1 MIIGDTWKDLLLY
14 LKFRRQHLILEKGK
28 VANIRKAESTLNAKI
43 KELTHT
49 IGVVN
54 GNIKEK
60 SKLEYSKVE
69 YLKEQKVEFLKNKNR
84 VMNSKLNN
92 ENIEKV
98 AAYLMD
104 KYNKTAHVKIDFE
117 RIYGAK
123 RK

>member
-1 MIIGDTWKDLLLY
+1 
-14 LKFRRQHLILEKGK
+14 
-28 VANIRKAESTLNAKI
+28 
-43 KELTHT
+43 
-49 IGVVN
+49 
-54 GNIKEK
+54 
-60 SKLEYSKVE
+60 
-69 YLKEQKVEFLKNKNR
+69 
-84 VMNSKLNN
+84 MNSKLNN